1 MNLRREGGAVADEES
16 GGRVR
21 VEDEGENDAEAD
33 EDDNEDDN
41 RVALTEEEEEEEVEE
56 TSLRRFD
63 DGPSWTALRKDARV
77 DAAQAIANN

>member
-21 VEDEGENDAEAD
+21 VEDEDENDAEAD
-33 EDDNEDDN
+33 EDDNC
-41 RVALTEEEEEEEVEE
+41 VALTEEEEEEEEE

-63 DGPSWTALRKDARV
+63 DGPSWTAPRKDARV
-77 DAAQAIANN
+77 DAAQTIAN

>member
-21 VEDEGENDAEAD
+21 VEDED

-41 RVALTEEEEEEEVEE
+41 CVDLTEEEEEEE

-77 DAAQAIANN
+77 DAAQTIANN